1 VIDLGAPV
9 QPRPITVSALEFDV
23 LWEHLGL
30 EEDMPLAVKVPS
42 PGATH
47 TERAQLV
54 QQAWVEIERRGLG
67 RAVDLHPAV
76 GTALHV
82 LARPDREVDGRT
94 WLGRSVRFLAAARG
108 EEAVLAILADD
119 YLTFHSVAATALPSV
134 AIGVLAQVQAGPGH
148 SVSLPSD
155 DFETAANHAA
165 GTKQGFESALRSR
178 GVREDDV
185 TTLAMMINDVVATG
199 NFGAAA
205 RDKWGKRH
213 RAERVV
219 SFFDTEEGRYMQVR
233 RPSPDGS
240 VWTTIAPTDNRRL
253 VHHVE
258 QLLNEIVQAAENR

>member
-1 VIDLGAPV
+1 M

-30 EEDMPLAVKVPS
+30 ADEMPLAVKVPS

-47 TERAQLV
+47 TERRGLV
-54 QQAWVEIERRGLG
+54 AQAWAEIERRGLG
-67 RAVDLHPAV
+67 RPVDLHPAV
-76 GTALHV
+76 GQGLNV

-94 WLGRSVRFLAAARG
+94 WLGRSVRFLAASRG
-108 EEAVLAILADD
+108 DDAVLAILADD
-119 YLTFHSVAATALPSV
+119 YVTIHSVPATSLPSV
-134 AIGVLAQVQAGPGH
+134 AVGVLAQVPAGPGQ
-148 SVSLPSD
+148 SVSLLTA
-155 DFETAANHAA
+155 DFDAAANGA
-165 GTKQGFESALRSR
+165 GGTQVGFENALRNR
-178 GVREDDV
+178 GIRQDDV
-185 TTLAMMINDVVATG
+185 ETLSTMIKDVVATG

-219 SFFDTEEGRYMQVR
+219 SFFDTEEGRYLQVR

-258 QLLNEIVQAAENR
+258 QMFGEVVQLAESR

>member
-9 QPRPITVSALEFDV
+9 QPRPITISALEFDV

-30 EEDMPLAVKVPS
+30 EEEMPLAVKVPS

-47 TERAQLV
+47 TERGQLV
-54 QQAWVEIERRGLG
+54 EQAWAGIERRGLG
-67 RAVDLHPAV
+67 RAVDLHP
-76 GTALHV
+76 GIGNGLHV

-119 YLTFHSVAATALPSV
+119 YLTIHSVSPTALPSV
-134 AIGVLAQVQAGPGH
+134 AVGVLAQVAAGPGH
-148 SVSLPSD
+148 SVSLPSA
-155 DFETAANHAA
+155 DFETAANNAG
-165 GTKQGFESALRSR
+165 GTKQGFENALRNR

-185 TTLAMMINDVVATG
+185 TTLAAMINDVEATG

-219 SFFDTEEGRYMQVR
+219 SFFDTEEGRYVQVR
-233 RPSPDGS
+233 RASPDGS

-258 QLLNEIVQAAENR
+258 QLLGEIVQTAEGR